1 MFQEQETSQIL
12 DYTQYKT
19 DFKLQAAD
27 TYSVA
32 YNILLALDPD
42 GEWSTRFQKLNAID
56 IQGPGQQPDDIIP
69 QSHG

>member
-27 TYSVA
+27 TYLVA

-42 GEWSTRFQKLNAID
+42 GEWLTHFQKLNAID
-56 IQGPGQQPDDIIP
+56 IRGPGQQPDDIIP